1 MPLSRNGWRVSI
13 GLALLMFGFPSFA
26 RAEPSIDFEDFRP
39 RDGWLVVDFALRDA
53 LDFKKLDTIHRG
65 IPTTVTY
72 EVSLFRARSGWFDKV
87 EASVTVSVSVRFD
100 VVQERYVIQRDGRR
114 ELVSNQDEMIRRLLE
129 QKSVPLA
136 RLVGLRGSARHYVAV
151 RARLSSVNLQQIQE
165 IEDFLD
171 GKIPGDGAGAGTEE
185 GNGNGVLDV
194 PEKLFGF
201 VASLAGLGDETWEAE
216 SIRFLPGA
224 LE

>member
-1 MPLSRNGWRVSI
+1 M
-13 GLALLMFGFPSFA
+13 LALPA
-26 RAEPSIDFEDFRP
+26 VVRAEASITFDDFRP
-39 RDGWLVVDFALRDA
+39 RDGWLVVDFALHDA

-87 EASVTVSVSVRFD
+87 EASVTFAASVRFD
-100 VVQERYVIQRDGRR
+100 VVQERYVIQQDGRR
-114 ELVSNQDEMIRRLLE
+114 EFVSNQDEMMRRLLARTG
-129 QKSVPLA
+129 VPLA
-136 RLVGLRGSARHYVAV
+136 PLTGLRGSSRHYVAV

-171 GKIPGDGAGAGTEE
+171 GKIPGDDAGSDAGEE
-185 GNGNGVLDV
+185 NGNGVLDV

>member
-1 MPLSRNGWRVSI
+1 
-13 GLALLMFGFPSFA
+13 
-26 RAEPSIDFEDFRP
+26 
-39 RDGWLVVDFALRDA
+39 
-53 LDFKKLDTIHRG
+53 
-65 IPTTVTY
+65 
-72 EVSLFRARSGWFDKV
+72 
-87 EASVTVSVSVRFD
+87 
-100 VVQERYVIQRDGRR
+100 RYVIQQDGRR
-114 ELVSNQDEMIRRLLE
+114 ELVSSQEEMIRRLLE
-129 QKSVPLA
+129 RTDVPLA
-136 RLVGLRGSARHYVAV
+136 RLVGLRGSSRHYVAV

-171 GKIPGDGAGAGTEE
+171 GRIPGEDGGAGTNEE
-185 GNGNGVLDV
+185 NRNGVLDV